1 MSSGQCCC
9 LPSSCPFKSDTSLMG
24 SVSHITEQKICPG
37 KKLRCHVTS
46 HMEIPLKMLLNIVL
60 SNFFNR
66 TDEKSDYKNLNIC
79 ILDCFCFKR
88 AEKKQDILITHPRLM
103 VKDSQQV
110 HGVIQI
116 LLSQRASE
124 RKVVEKVRTL
134 KAFVHH
140 SVKSGGGGGGF
151 YLSALMARMS
161 VSLLYRS
168 PTSLIIFL
176 RAWSSRFRLDT
187 FTCEHTI
194 ADHIQTV
201 TS

>member
-1 MSSGQCCC
+1 
-9 LPSSCPFKSDTSLMG
+9 MG

-140 SVKSGGGGGGF
+140 SVKSGGGGGGLLPVGLDGEDVSIF
-151 YLSALMARMS
+151 AVPLSNKLDH
-161 VSLLYRS
+161 
-168 PTSLIIFL
+168 FL
-176 RAWSSRFRLDT
+176 A
-187 FTCEHTI
+187 CMVI
-194 ADHIQTV
+194 QIQTGHLYL
-201 TS
+201 